1 MPGGPFWLKSMA
13 AVTLAEGG
21 RRDSSRQLWQ
31 ELAKSEFE
39 WFRNEGQRR
48 LLQLDAMDQID
59 QLQAAA
65 DAFERQLGR
74 PVADWDDLR
83 RAGYLRGSPQ
93 DPTGAP
99 YRIESGRV
107 TLDSASRLYPLPV
120 QPPRRTMTPLVVLV
134 FALAG
139 LMIGSF
145 LNVCI
150 YRLPRRESIV
160 WPASHCT
167 SCNRPLAWFE
177 NVPVIGWLALRGRC
191 RTCGSRISAMY
202 PLVEVTTAVVFAG
215 GVLVYGLSPLLFVR
229 LAFAC
234 ALIVLFVIDLQHRIL
249 PNVITLP
256 GIAAGFA
263 ASLFLPPG
271 WLSSLIGILA
281 GGGILFAI
289 AEAYYRLRGIEGL
302 GMGDVKMLAMIGAVL
317 GWPLML
323 LTLVF
328 ASFAGSVIGVGLMAS
343 GRGGMQAALPF
354 GTFLAL
360 GALVAAVAGD
370 PILSWYLSFYR

>member
-1 MPGGPFWLKSMA
+1 
-13 AVTLAEGG
+13 
-21 RRDSSRQLWQ
+21 
-31 ELAKSEFE
+31 
-39 WFRNEGQRR
+39 
-48 LLQLDAMDQID
+48 
-59 QLQAAA
+59 
-65 DAFERQLGR
+65 
-74 PVADWDDLR
+74 
-83 RAGYLRGSPQ
+83 
-93 DPTGAP
+93 
-99 YRIESGRV
+99 
-107 TLDSASRLYPLPV
+107 
-120 QPPRRTMTPLVVLV
+120 MTPLAVVI

-160 WPASHCT
+160 WPASRCT

-191 RTCGSRISAMY
+191 RTCGSRISPVY
-202 PLVEVTTAVVFAG
+202 PLVEATSCAVFAG
-215 GVLVYGLSPLLFVR
+215 GALVYGLSPLLFVR
-229 LAFAC
+229 LAFAS

-323 LTLVF
+323 LTLIL
-328 ASFAGSVIGVGLMAS
+328 ASFAGSLVGVGLMAS

-370 PILSWYLSFYR
+370 PILSWYLAFYR